1 MGFFCLGNF
10 IALSG
15 ILLVGSTATSGAAV
29 AVVPQAN
36 SNGLCY
42 EYVVQAGET
51 CSVIAQAHSITTAD
65 IENYNARSWAW
76 PGCGQISQGSFICL
90 SSGEPPMPVAL
101 PNAVCGPQ
109 VPGTA
114 RPNSWSDLGSLNP
127 CAANECCSSL
137 GLCGT
142 TSDFCTSAVHA
153 TTALSISTSTH
164 SATPKK
170 TPTSTS
176 TTKSIHQLVASTET
190 SSTSKSKSTSTTKS
204 VPTSKSTTT
213 TEKTTSTHKTTTTT
227 SSTKSTQTKAK
238 PNISTSTSTSTTKST
253 TINPWLLTMYT
264 KKDCAGDYYI
274 LQGHN
279 VGYSKTCVNLRG
291 GLSSKYTETGVSC
304 KWFTNR
310 GKSTS
315 DCDASTFDKPQ
326 SWTMEAGLCT
336 VFDTKNCKSSLHS
349 NAYTPDLKAP
359 CQNRGKFDTPTFT
372 SMNCY
377 AEG

>member
-1 MGFFCLGNF
+1 MGFFCLANF
-10 IALSG
+10 IPLIG
-15 ILLVGSTATSGAAV
+15 ILLVGPTATSGAAV
-29 AVVPQAN
+29 AVAPQAN

-42 EYVVQAGET
+42 KYVVQAGET

-65 IENYNARSWAW
+65 IETYNARSWAW
-76 PGCGQISQGSFICL
+76 PRCGQISQGSFICL

-127 CAANECCSSL
+127 CAANECCSSS

-142 TSDFCTSAVHA
+142 TSHFCTSAAHA
-153 TTALSISTSTH
+153 TTALLSISTSTH
-164 SATPKK
+164 SATSKK
-170 TPTSTS
+170 TTTSTS
-176 TTKSIHQLVASTET
+176 TTKSIHPLVASSET
-190 SSTSKSKSTSTTKS
+190 SSTSKTKSTSTTKS
-204 VPTSKSTTT
+204 VPTSTSTTT
-213 TEKTTSTHKTTTTT
+213 TTKTTSTHKTTTT
-227 SSTKSTQTKAK
+227 STKSSQTKAK
-238 PNISTSTSTSTTKST
+238 TSTSTSTTKST
-253 TINPWLLTMYT
+253 TINPWLLKMYT

-279 VGYSKTCVNLRG
+279 VGYSKTCVNLHG

-315 DCDASTFDKPQ
+315 DCDASTLERPQ
-326 SWTMEAGLCT
+326 SWTVEAGICT
-336 VFDTKNCKSSLHS
+336 VFDTKNCKSSPYS
-349 NAYTPDLKAP
+349 NAYTPELKAP
-359 CQNRGKFDTPTFT
+359 CQNRGKFDTPKFL

-377 AEG
+377 TEG